1 MKVIFIIW
9 LAFTVMTFLFGIF
22 GSIIAVQRYEK
33 KHPNE
38 KLPCPSPVERIIAL
52 LRSIIMSALPI
63 FHIILFFAFLFA
75 WDKVVERTVEIF
87 ENKA

>member
-9 LAFTVMTFLFGIF
+9 LTFTIVTFLFGVL
-22 GSIIAVQRYEK
+22 GSITAVQKYEK
-33 KHPNE
+33 KHPDK

-52 LRSIIMSALPI
+52 LRSIVMSALPI
-63 FHIILFFAFLFA
+63 FHIILFFAFVFA
-75 WDKVVERTVEIF
+75 WDNVVERTVEIF

>member
-1 MKVIFIIW
+1 MKTIFVIW
-9 LAFTVMTFLFGIF
+9 LTITIVTYLFGIF

-33 KHPNE
+33 KHPDK
-38 KLPCPSPVERIIAL
+38 KLPCPSPVERIIAF

-63 FHIILFFAFLFA
+63 FHIILFFTFLFA
-75 WDKVVERTVEIF
+75 WDKTVERTVEIF